1 MKHFAGWICILL
13 LLSISVF
20 AAAETVDGPL
30 YKTIPGEGP
39 AFSFS
44 EDDGISGDDAFDG
57 FILRSFGIG
66 DAYTDPGLLTAAQH
80 TQGSK
85 LRRLNA
91 KIYTR
96 LAALISEVA
105 NGNRSSTSFEI
116 PIADLIGKTSFTA
129 AELGVDRLYDSEY
142 VESENTVY
150 ITPTEQAMDALFAKI
165 DFNFDLVILSLKFD
179 LPYELYWYGNAGGW
193 TGPGCDLNRDFTEL
207 RFTSDYIRIDMYVA
221 AEYSSENREGTTS
234 FNTAI
239 ARSVR
244 RAAQNAQ
251 NIIAENRSKP
261 DYEKLRAYRDAIC
274 DLVDYNWPAAE
285 RIVSFSAPYGNP
297 SQLVWVFDGDD
308 STKVVC
314 EGYAKAFKYLCDETT
329 FDSYVSVAM
338 VAGVM
343 GSEGDFGGHMWNVVT
358 MNDSRHYLVDVT
370 NCDSDNGDYSDEL
383 FMVGYTS
390 RYRGANGETG
400 YTYTVYGGGLTY
412 IPNDDQIE
420 MYSAEELS
428 MSDSAYEVIK
438 IRAEWPIT
446 IPIGSSWYPAFWWWN
461 TVDPCTWTMQVVH
474 KGEVLAYYDAEREID
489 DFTFDEAGEYDL
501 ICSVEDG
508 LGRVATR
515 TAKAT
520 AMKPG
525 ALRPGSFT
533 VETIQENG
541 ENSHDVWL
549 KLTYSG
555 GFHAVSFHYQIFAKD
570 SNDQWFMTWEEDS
583 HLAEPHFWLG
593 EDGEHYLKAQIIDGN
608 RTYELSSE
616 VFYVGHKP
624 TLIESFVTRCYKV
637 ILGRAP
643 DADGLKYWADSLE
656 EGEKAASNIID
667 GFVNS
672 QEFLNRHYG
681 NDEAVEILYLA
692 MLNRAPDAGGKAYWV
707 NMLNIGN
714 PFSTVINGFC
724 GSQEF
729 RQLCDQY
736 GISPGSVSAAPVG
749 KRTKIEA
756 FVRRCYL
763 TILSRE
769 PDAGGLNNWS
779 NALESGAQAAASIIN
794 GFVNSQEFLNKHLSN
809 AEAVEILYLTMLN
822 RPSDPAGK
830 ADWVNKLNQ
839 GQPFAAVINGFCGS
853 QEFTSLC
860 NDYGIVAGSVPL
872 AHLPL
877 SGHFLPDGTPD
888 SEPEEPAAG
897 EADAATA
904 PEDADHAENGDANI
918 PDSFEAE
925 AEEADDRVL
934 SSAEELNAAV
944 SAEDA
949 SDASGED
956 ADATE
961 QGDAAAEETE
971 TTDPAG
977 KAENGEAAEE
987 AAAASEGDET
997 AEFVVPEEEMN
1008 AAEDAAAASEGD
1020 ETAESAVPE
1029 EEMNAA
1035 ENAAASEGDETA
1047 EFAVPE
1053 EEMNAAEDAA
1063 AASEGD
1069 ETAVFVVPEEEMNTD
1084 EMVEINLDAAALTDS
1099 EDAEVRG
1106 DEAPD
1111 PAVPEDERTDAPEGT
1126 EANEPDEPG
1135 DQNEGE
1141 EKIRAFVRHCY
1152 SAALGRE
1159 ADEAGLNDYTHQ
1171 IASGIKT
1178 PEQIAREFIFSTE
1191 FQNRQLSHSDVVRVL
1206 YRLFLYRDADEE
1218 GLSAWVEK
1226 LDAGVGLEEVVNG
1239 FAASDEFRAVLKE

>member
-1 MKHFAGWICILL
+1 
-13 LLSISVF
+13 
-20 AAAETVDGPL
+20 
-30 YKTIPGEGP
+30 
-39 AFSFS
+39 
-44 EDDGISGDDAFDG
+44 
-57 FILRSFGIG
+57 
-66 DAYTDPGLLTAAQH
+66 
-80 TQGSK
+80 
-85 LRRLNA
+85 
-91 KIYTR
+91 
-96 LAALISEVA
+96 
-105 NGNRSSTSFEI
+105 
-116 PIADLIGKTSFTA
+116 
-129 AELGVDRLYDSEY
+129 
-142 VESENTVY
+142 
-150 ITPTEQAMDALFAKI
+150 
-165 DFNFDLVILSLKFD
+165 
-179 LPYELYWYGNAGGW
+179 
-193 TGPGCDLNRDFTEL
+193 
-207 RFTSDYIRIDMYVA
+207 
-221 AEYSSENREGTTS
+221 
-234 FNTAI
+234 
-239 ARSVR
+239 
-244 RAAQNAQ
+244 
-251 NIIAENRSKP
+251 
-261 DYEKLRAYRDAIC
+261 
-274 DLVDYNWPAAE
+274 
-285 RIVSFSAPYGNP
+285 
-297 SQLVWVFDGDD
+297 
-308 STKVVC
+308 
-314 EGYAKAFKYLCDETT
+314 
-329 FDSYVSVAM
+329 
-338 VAGVM
+338 
-343 GSEGDFGGHMWNVVT
+343 
-358 MNDSRHYLVDVT
+358 
-370 NCDSDNGDYSDEL
+370 
-383 FMVGYTS
+383 
-390 RYRGANGETG
+390 
-400 YTYTVYGGGLTY
+400 
-412 IPNDDQIE
+412 
-420 MYSAEELS
+420 
-428 MSDSAYEVIK
+428 
-438 IRAEWPIT
+438 
-446 IPIGSSWYPAFWWWN
+446 
-461 TVDPCTWTMQVVH
+461 
-474 KGEVLAYYDAEREID
+474 
-489 DFTFDEAGEYDL
+489 
-501 ICSVEDG
+501 
-508 LGRVATR
+508 
-515 TAKAT
+515 
-520 AMKPG
+520 
-525 ALRPGSFT
+525 
-533 VETIQENG
+533 
-541 ENSHDVWL
+541 
-549 KLTYSG
+549 
-555 GFHAVSFHYQIFAKD
+555 
-570 SNDQWFMTWEEDS
+570 MTWEEDS

-1008 AAEDAAAASEGD
+1008 AAE
-1020 ETAESAVPE
+1020 
-1029 EEMNAA
+1029 
-1035 ENAAASEGDETA
+1035 NAAASEGDETA